1 MQTLASFD
9 RLFSTEDDCKRYLQE
24 KRWPDGVRCP
34 RCGAKE
40 KVYALAARP
49 FHWVCKS
56 GAETVHKK
64 TGQALVCHKRNGYRF
79 SVITHTI
86 FQDTKISLV
95 LWFKIGFLM
104 LTAKKGV
111 SSLQVR
117 RMVFGERS
125 GTDWRTC
132 WYICHRW
139 RAAMKGDAFSLSG
152 EIEIDETYI
161 GGKAQNMH
169 ASKRKKAA
177 LTGTKNKIAVIGAI
191 SRKGMVVTKVIENT
205 DTETLDGF
213 VHSAVGPNVS
223 LVSTDEHS
231 GYRLLGRDLPHGVV
245 RHSAGQYV
253 VGAIHTNTIEGF
265 WSLLKRGIMGSYH
278 KVSKDYL
285 PLYMNEFSWRFNNRH
300 NPNAFADLITTCDN

>member
-1 MQTLASFD
+1 MFATEEACKEYLAA
-9 RLFSTEDDCKRYLQE
+9 

-34 RCGAKE
+34 RCHRKE
-40 KVYALAARP
+40 GVYALKARP
-49 FHWVCKS
+49 FHWACKNKDC
-56 GAETVHKK
+56 G
-64 TGQALVCHKRNGYRF
+64 GRNGYRF

-86 FQDTKISLV
+86 FQDTKIPLT

-104 LTAKKGV
+104 LTAKKGL

-139 RAAMKGDAFSLSG
+139 RAAMKGDAFSLGG
-152 EIEIDETYI
+152 EVEVDETFV
-161 GGKAQNMH
+161 GGKERNKH
-169 ASKRKKAA
+169 ASKRKHVG
-177 LTGTKNKIAVIGAI
+177 TGGTGKVAVIGAI
-191 SRKGMVVTKVIENT
+191 ARKGMVVAKVIENT
-205 DTETLDGF
+205 DTATLDGF

-223 LVSTDEHS
+223 LVSTDEHG
-231 GYRLLGRDLPHGVV
+231 GYHLLARDLPHRVV
-245 RHSAGQYV
+245 RHSAGEYV
-253 VGAIHTNTIEGF
+253 VGAVHTNTIEGF

-285 PLYMNEFSWRFNNRH
+285 PLYLNEFSWRYNQRN
-300 NPNAFADLITTCDN
+300 NPNAFADLIATCSN